1 MASILDILL
10 LFQSVR
16 GCISILAL
24 TYRLQQLHTVLK
36 SSLSLQ
42 IQRNF
47 LSIDMQL
54 KENFQSLLGYA
65 KKVLPG
71 SIDREC
77 QQKRLLYVGL

>member
-54 KENFQSLLGYA
+54 KENFQSLLG
-65 KKVLPG
+65 
-71 SIDREC
+71 
-77 QQKRLLYVGL
+77 